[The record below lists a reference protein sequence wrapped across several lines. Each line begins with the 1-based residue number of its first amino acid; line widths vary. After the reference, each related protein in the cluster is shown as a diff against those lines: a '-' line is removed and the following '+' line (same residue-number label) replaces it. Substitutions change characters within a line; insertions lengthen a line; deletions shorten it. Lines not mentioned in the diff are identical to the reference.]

1 MSHLSIGFESPQ
13 ISCPGPRLAELQ
25 QALEEHLSVQEP
37 SPAQLMASQAF
48 YCRCLGDVQSVRTA
62 APVWWLPG
70 AGSAPRAQPLD
81 PMLMLLGPMQS
92 GGSANFAALLQ
103 MYRSDQQ
110 QAFTIWIQTLAEA
123 KKQQAQRWK
132 IMCELKT
139 KIFEIQQEVAVNQ
152 ARAQSK
158 ALSKW
163 SDYIRS

>member
-1 MSHLSIGFESPQ
+1 
-13 ISCPGPRLAELQ
+13 
-25 QALEEHLSVQEP
+25 
-37 SPAQLMASQAF
+37 
-48 YCRCLGDVQSVRTA
+48 
-62 APVWWLPG
+62 
-70 AGSAPRAQPLD
+70 
-81 PMLMLLGPMQS
+81 MLMLLGPMQS